1 MASGP
6 CARPLPAPGV
16 PSSNPAFHTSER
28 AAREGEGPTQGHP
41 PTKEWSGQRE
51 RWLKL
56 GVEQPGFQSQHCR
69 QLAAK
74 PRVSY
79 PATLSLGFPV
89 RKQLISV
96 KNAPFHP
103 RGTLAGKQP
112 GRMAALLGSAKSQL
126 PSALLRSPLAPRW
139 AREGSVQ
146 ARRRQGGRRGLPD
159 CATVRK
165 GARSPRGPRGL
176 VEPRGDPPCHPRLTP
191 AAQAPRVPPCGSPR
205 PGGLCSSVSS
215 GNSAVARQ
223 PATRAPQAR
232 SAPGSPVGE
241 GVAVGWGNRDH
252 TRWSSSAGLA
262 HLGGRVPAR
271 REAGPPP
278 SPRPRK
284 CLPSPGSRGSKSHQ
298 PSPEAGQRQRGRGVE
313 RPVRV
318 GGRLPGASRCHA
330 RGWPSCVMLRHPGD
344 VHSGLAHMGSVGAT
358 WGACHMRPG
367 DHPQSSGR
375 VWVFPLWGACIL
387 GEHVVLTHHG
397 RPLSPIQ
404 KSRDSNSWTPQ
415 IQV

>member
-159 CATVRK
+159 CAQGCEKPSRPQRAGGTPGRPSLPSPPDPCRAGTQGPAVRL
-165 GARSPRGPRGL
+165 PPPRGL
-176 VEPRGDPPCHPRLTP
+176 VLERLQRQQRGRPATGNPRAPGPQRPGEPRGGGGCGWLGEPGPHPLEQLRW
-191 AAQAPRVPPCGSPR
+191 VGSPGR
-205 PGGLCSSVSS
+205 PG
-215 GNSAVARQ
+215 
-223 PATRAPQAR
+223 
-232 SAPGSPVGE
+232 
-241 GVAVGWGNRDH
+241 
-252 TRWSSSAGLA
+252 AGTE
-262 HLGGRVPAR
+262 GGRT
-271 REAGPPP
+271 PP

>member
-28 AAREGEGPTQGHP
+28 AAREGEEPTQGHP

-159 CATVRK
+159 CAQGCEKPSRPQRAGGTPGRPSLPSPPDPCRAGTQGPAVR
-165 GARSPRGPRGL
+165 L
-176 VEPRGDPPCHPRLTP
+176 
-191 AAQAPRVPPCGSPR
+191 PR

-271 REAGPPP
+271 REAGPPLP
-278 SPRPRK
+278 PAPASAFLPREAEAANLISLLLRLGRGK
-284 CLPSPGSRGSKSHQ
+284 GGAGLSARCEWAGDSRG
-298 PSPEAGQRQRGRGVE
+298 PAGAML
-313 RPVRV
+313 V
-318 GGRLPGASRCHA
+318 GGPAVSCCGIQVMSTQD
-330 RGWPSCVMLRHPGD
+330 WPI
-344 VHSGLAHMGSVGAT
+344 
-358 WGACHMRPG
+358 WG
-367 DHPQSSGR
+367 
-375 VWVFPLWGACIL
+375 LWGQ
-387 GEHVVLTHHG
+387 HG
-397 RPLSPIQ
+397 GPV
-404 KSRDSNSWTPQ
+404 T
-415 IQV
+415 